1 VIWNM
6 ESTTDLDVT
15 AAETLLRLAHNLRA
29 SGRDLVFARVGSS
42 VLDVFRRSEL
52 LGLLGEDH
60 LFLTVDS
67 AVRDCLHS
75 RLAVISA
82 LEAQLT
88 EAAAACRLAR
98 SVAEG
103 RITSAESH
111 ERIAAVE
118 QRGDKLRAE
127 LVARLAGVLVAP
139 IDREDLFRLSRSID
153 DVLDNLHDFVRA
165 WDLYGVEAAGGFVG
179 LLDATV
185 NGIGDLQLAVQAIA
199 KDPNDMK
206 AAVESK
212 KSANEIRRLYDVEL
226 GRLFRGKLTMD
237 VVKRRE
243 LLRRLDVVGLRLNEA
258 ADRLSDAA
266 VKRWA

>member
-1 VIWNM
+1 MKTIPVRKAIRHFGQGGAAPLIAIL
-6 ESTTDLDVT
+6 EDQLD
-15 AAETLLRLAHNLRA
+15 AAMT
-29 SGRDLVFARVGSS
+29 
-42 VLDVFRRSEL
+42 
-52 LGLLGEDH
+52 
-60 LFLTVDS
+60 
-67 AVRDCLHS
+67 
-75 RLAVISA
+75 
-82 LEAQLT
+82 
-88 EAAAACRLAR
+88 ACRVAR
-98 SVAEG
+98 SVADGQADPSEAHDKM
-103 RITSAESH
+103 AE
-111 ERIAAVE
+111 IE
-118 QRGDKLRAE
+118 QSGDAMRGKL
-127 LVARLAGVLVAP
+127 VSRLAGVLVTP

-165 WDLYGVEAAGGFVG
+165 WDLYGVEAAGGFVD